1 MPKKQSPKQK
11 ASAGKQIFLKKL
23 SPSTNH
29 FQGTDADSLARSFI
43 NHLEFSLAKDEY
55 SATQR
60 DLFKSLAF
68 TVKDRLIERW
78 IETQQ
83 SYYRHDAKRIY
94 YLSMEFLIGRM
105 LGDTLINLD
114 LYENAQW
121 ALKELGLDLNKLRD
135 LEEDAGLGN
144 GGLGRL
150 AACFLDSMATLE
162 LPAYGY
168 GIRYEYGIFSQRIK
182 NGYQFETPD
191 SWLRYGNPWEIDR
204 PEYIYVVKF
213 NGKVNQYPDTRSQL
227 RSEWIDTED
236 VIAMAYD
243 TPIPGYRNNTVNN
256 LRLWAAKSS
265 REFNLEYFNHGN
277 YEQAV
282 GDKIESETISKVL
295 YPRDDFVEGRELR
308 LKQEYFL
315 VSATLQDIIR
325 RYKKTHDDHFKSFAD
340 KVAIQLN
347 DTHPVLAI
355 PELMRILVDLEDVP
369 WDKAWNITVNTF
381 GYTNHTVMPE
391 ALEVWRVKQLEQV
404 LPRHIQ
410 IIYEINRRFLESINK
425 TYPDENDR
433 LRRMSLIEEGMDRKI
448 RMANLG
454 IVGSHS
460 VNGVAAL
467 HTEILKTR
475 VFKDFYEIWPEK
487 FNNMTNGISQ
497 RTWLKLC
504 NPELAQLISDEI
516 GDQWVTNLSELKKL
530 IRVAEN
536 KSFQKKWAAIKHTD
550 KIRLTGYIREKLC
563 LELDPDSLFDCQI
576 KRFHEYKRQLLNVMH
591 VITLYLRLK
600 HTKKST
606 ILPRTVIFSGKAAP
620 AYDMAKL
627 IIKLI
632 NSVSEIVNHDPDV
645 KERLKVVFVPN
656 YSVSLAQLIIPA
668 ADLSEQISTAG
679 MEASGTGNM
688 KFALNGA
695 LTIGTLDGANIEIQ
709 DEVGNENIFIFGLT
723 ADEVAQTRQ
732 GGYNPW
738 NFYNSDGELKQVL
751 DLINEGFFSKDEP
764 HLFQPLVE
772 SLLHKGDY
780 FMLLAD
786 YRSYVDCQ
794 SRVEEIYRDRN
805 QWNKMSI
812 LNVANMGKFSSDRTI
827 AEYTREI
834 WKVKPVKIELR
845 NKKG

>member
-1 MPKKQSPKQK
+1 MPKKKSK
-11 ASAGKQIFLKKL
+11 AAGKQVFLKKL

-29 FQGTDADSLARSFI
+29 FQRTDAEALARSFI

-60 DLFKSLAF
+60 DLFKSLAL

-94 YLSMEFLIGRM
+94 YLSMEFLIGRL
-105 LGDTLINLD
+105 LGDNLINLG
-114 LYENAQW
+114 LYENAGKAMQ
-121 ALKELGLDLNKLRD
+121 ELGLNLQKLRD
-135 LEEDAGLGN
+135 LEEDPGLGN

-168 GIRYEYGIFSQRIK
+168 GIRYEYGIFSQRLK
-182 NGYQFETPD
+182 NGYQVETPD

-213 NGKVNQYPDTRSQL
+213 YGKVIQNKDEKGQM
-227 RSEWIDTED
+227 RSEWVDTED
-236 VIAMAYD
+236 IIAMAYD
-243 TPIPGYRNNTVNN
+243 TPIAGYRNNTVNN
-256 LRLWAAKSS
+256 LRLWAAKST
-265 REFNLEYFNHGN
+265 REFKLEYFNSGD

-295 YPRDDFVEGRELR
+295 YPRDDFSVGRELR

-325 RYKKTHDDHFKSFAD
+325 RYKKAHDDDYTSFAD

-355 PELMRILVDLEDVP
+355 PELMRILVDVEGIP
-369 WDKAWNITVNTF
+369 WDKAWDITVRTF
-381 GYTNHTVMPE
+381 GYTNHTVLPE
-391 ALEVWRVKQLEQV
+391 ALEVWRVKILEQI
-404 LPRHIQ
+404 LPRHLQ
-410 IIYEINRRFLESINK
+410 IIYEINLHFLETVNK
-425 TYPDENDR
+425 LYPTDSER

-454 IVGSHS
+454 IIGSHS

-475 VFKDFYEIWPEK
+475 VFKDFYDIWPER
-487 FNNMTNGISQ
+487 FNNKTNGISQ

-504 NPELAQLISDEI
+504 NPRLADLISETI
-516 GDQWVTNLSELKKL
+516 GEQWLTDLSSLKKL
-530 IRVAEN
+530 KSHCEN
-536 KSFQKKWAAIKHTD
+536 KEFQKKWSEIKHHN
-550 KIRLTGYIREKLC
+550 KMQLAAFVKNKLC
-563 LELDPDSLFDCQI
+563 KEVDPDSMFDCQA
-576 KRFHEYKRQLLNVMH
+576 KRFHEYKRQLLNVLH
-591 VITLYLRLK
+591 VISLYLRFK
-600 HTKKST
+600 NAKNTR
-606 ILPRTVIFSGKAAP
+606 IVPRTVFFSGKAAP

-632 NSVSEIVNHDPDV
+632 NSVAEVVNNDPDI
-645 KERLKVVFVPN
+645 KNRLKLVFLPN
-656 YSVSLAQLIIPA
+656 YSVSLAQLIVPA

-709 DEVGNENIFIFGLT
+709 EEVGKDNIFIFGLT
-723 ADEVAQTRQ
+723 AEEVSHLRQ

-738 NFYNSDGELKQVL
+738 NFYNADGELKQVL
-751 DLINEGFFSKDEP
+751 DTINNGFFYKEEP
-764 HLFQPLVE
+764 ELFRPIIE
-772 SLLHKGDY
+772 ALLYKGDY

-786 YRSYVDCQ
+786 YRAYLECQ
-794 SRVEEIYRDRN
+794 QRVEETYRNR
-805 QWNKMSI
+805 QLWSKMSI
-812 LNVANMGKFSSDRTI
+812 LNVASMGTFSSDRTI
-827 AEYTREI
+827 AQYANEI
-834 WKVKPVKIELR
+834 WKAKPVKIKMG
-845 NKKG
+845 KKK